1 MGHWGERLSRGGQ
14 VLRVQN
20 HPMPLAA
27 HLQRLQSSIFTSL
40 GVHTWPLVCT
50 SSSSFSAPSAS
61 GCALP
66 TLTASTAGCAFGSS
80 PCSSGTQNF
89 LVQDIILPSVEQRHV
104 LQSSLNVLPGSH
116 CWPASKASA
125 PVTSTAAINSNDLIA
140 SLLLR
145 GTFLCSRRSH
155 FIHWNS
161 SAVTILDSRSK
172 IRTHSLALASLL
184 FVSHLENYHP
194 AKITH
199 WETFPCSSRN

>member
-1 MGHWGERLSRGGQ
+1 
-14 VLRVQN
+14 
-20 HPMPLAA
+20 MPLAA

-61 GCALP
+61 GCA

-145 GTFLCSRRSH
+145 DTFLCSRRSLC
-155 FIHWNS
+155 IHWNS
-161 SAVTILDSRSK
+161 SAVTILDPRSK
-172 IRTHSLALASLL
+172 TRTHSLARVS
-184 FVSHLENYHP
+184 FVR
-194 AKITH
+194 
-199 WETFPCSSRN
+199 FPLGKLSPR